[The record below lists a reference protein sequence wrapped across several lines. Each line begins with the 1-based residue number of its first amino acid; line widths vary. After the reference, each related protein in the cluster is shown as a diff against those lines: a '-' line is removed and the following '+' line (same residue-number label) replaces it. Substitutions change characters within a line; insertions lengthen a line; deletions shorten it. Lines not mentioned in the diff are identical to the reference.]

1 MKTAHV
7 IRDMQNAHRNAE
19 KACNIGDYQ
28 GCINNYQKAL
38 RLCQT
43 LPQTENFDKHRF
55 EASIH
60 AGLSGALGRLGKHME
75 SFASANMALVFYDVC
90 GENYPAD
97 TGRWLMAQVNQGTS
111 LAALGCLPAA
121 LEALLKAKQIFSDK
135 GLDAAQNKAWLEMVD
150 GNIAA
155 INAQIKK
162 QE

>member
-1 MKTAHV
+1 MKKVHV
-7 IRDMQNAHRNAE
+7 IRDMQTAHKNAE
-19 KACNIGDYQ
+19 KSYNNGDYQ

-38 RLCQT
+38 HLCQT

-60 AGLSGALGRLGKHME
+60 AGLSGALGRMGKHME
-75 SFASANMALVFYDVC
+75 SFAAANMALVFYEVC

-97 TGRWLMAQVNQGTS
+97 TGRWLMAQVNQGTA
-111 LAALGCLPAA
+111 LAALGCFPAA
-121 LEALLKAKQIFSDK
+121 IEALLKAKQIFTDK
-135 GLDAAQNKAWLEMVD
+135 GLDAAQNKGWLEIVE

-155 INAQIKK
+155 IKAQLKK